1 MATRVGLIRARG
13 HSCRA
18 QLVHGQLQ
26 SSISGV
32 RLLARLSSSSSRS
45 TALKGSASGS
55 SSSAPLAFFPRARRN
70 QYPASS
76 LFLGRRD
83 SVSGGKAL
91 FSSTTAT
98 RPAQEEGAAQDSD
111 PGHSSRSS
119 NNNKPGRKTFDG
131 EDNDDRLARLD
142 DGDKYED
149 FFDLRLAEAETIFPE
164 GLAGGGQ
171 GALERAMAGGTSTAL
186 LRREAADALIH
197 SLDAFALQDGRAAP
211 PFGIEGTSSENWRK
225 ASEARKY
232 GSQQDGGGSKADAA
246 TVAAASPADKD
257 RDNAGDD
264 DDIIGDVTAA
274 AAEGAAAAAAAA
286 EAVKAAARA
295 AAEAAAA
302 AGGEGAGGEG
312 PEQEEGS
319 GREDKKI
326 LGSGPV
332 WEEMKALAESKRK
345 PLKGVRRVVVQPG
358 QRSYLLTGRR
368 GSGKSCVLNH
378 AVLHARSTGWI
389 VLFVPD
395 GRNLVQK
402 GIYCQP
408 SPVLE
413 GLYDLPSMKR
423 LKTLREAHGDQLKN
437 ISIKDPEV
445 LGRHEGAKTL
455 LDVMDMGLAD
465 QEHAGTA
472 HYDVMRELLATTEA
486 KVMLAID
493 EYNELFQMSQWH
505 YGDNKASA
513 ALEAPHLTATL
524 PLLPPLVSTGTG
536 LAFADDS
543 VAALANPEVVAER
556 KRTPAEAGG
565 VAWMS
570 PETGAACLPPPPAN
584 GIVVCAVSGRYPPV
598 KRLRKNKKWVPFEA
612 TAGRLAQAVSIPVEP
627 YTRRE
632 FLRVLKH
639 YARVEEVV
647 NEPLDTMEVAK
658 VHAKSDGLPEH
669 VFDTCRAGRYRT
681 AVHEQ

>member
-1 MATRVGLIRARG
+1 SFPGAKLARSGSSVCKRSPAAMATRVGLIRARG

-32 RLLARLSSSSSRS
+32 RLLARLSSSSHSS
-45 TALKGSASGS
+45 TAVKR
-55 SSSAPLAFFPRARRN
+55 SSSASTSTSSTPLVLRP
-70 QYPASS
+70 PAHRHQNPTSS
-76 LFLGRRD
+76 VFLGRRN
-83 SVSGGKAL
+83 SSSGAKAL

-98 RPAQEEGAAQDSD
+98 RPAQEEGDAQDADS
-111 PGHSSRSS
+111 GHSSSS
-119 NNNKPGRKTFDG
+119 SSSSSKPGRKTFDG
-131 EDNDDRLARLD
+131 GDNDDRLARLD

-186 LRREAADALIH
+186 LHREAADALIH
-197 SLDAFALQDGRAAP
+197 SLDAFAPAEDGGAAAP
-211 PFGIEGTSSENWRK
+211 PFGIEGTSSEKWRK
-225 ASEARKY
+225 ASEARQS
-232 GSQQDGGGSKADAA
+232 GTQQDGGGSTADAA
-246 TVAAASPADKD
+246 MAAAAAASPDD
-257 RDNAGDD
+257 GDQGDDDD
-264 DDIIGDVTAA
+264 DDIIGDVRAA

-286 EAVKAAARA
+286 EAVTAAARA
-295 AAEAAAA
+295 AAAAA
-302 AGGEGAGGEG
+302 AGGEGEGGEKSEAG
-312 PEQEEGS
+312 KEQK
-319 GREDKKI
+319 DKKV

-368 GSGKSCVLNH
+368 GSGKSCVLNQ

-413 GLYDLPSMKR
+413 ELYDLPSMKR

-437 ISIKDPEV
+437 ITIKDPEV

-493 EYNELFQMSQWH
+493 EYNELFQMSHWH
-505 YGDNKASA
+505 YGDNKAS
-513 ALEAPHLTATL
+513 
-524 PLLPPLVSTGTG
+524 
-536 LAFADDS
+536 
-543 VAALANPEVVAER
+543 
-556 KRTPAEAGG
+556 
-565 VAWMS
+565 
-570 PETGAACLPPPPAN
+570 
-584 GIVVCAVSGRYPPV
+584 
-598 KRLRKNKKWVPFEA
+598 
-612 TAGRLAQAVSIPVEP
+612 
-627 YTRRE
+627 
-632 FLRVLKH
+632 
-639 YARVEEVV
+639 
-647 NEPLDTMEVAK
+647 
-658 VHAKSDGLPEH
+658 
-669 VFDTCRAGRYRT
+669 
-681 AVHEQ
+681 